1 MKTYAVGGSVRDTL
15 MGIPVHDFD
24 FVVVGATIEEML
36 SQGFKPV
43 GKDFP
48 VFLHPITNSEYA
60 LARTERKTGK
70 GYKGFMFYADPTV
83 KLEDDLRRRD
93 LTINA
98 MAQEVDASGKL
109 VGGIIDP
116 FNGQNDLAAK
126 VLRHVS
132 SAFSEDPLR
141 LLRVARFTARFPE
154 FTIAEETFRELKSIV
169 DHGELSSLSPERIWQ
184 EISRGLI
191 AKKPMRMLQVLLD
204 TGAAKDILP
213 IGLIKVLGD
222 ENTREILNKNLN
234 ALSDDNSQISCSIA
248 VVLINLSSA
257 EIRAWAEFVR
267 MPKDVR
273 DFAEL
278 FSELYRF
285 LKKINWTAQD
295 VLSWFDRSD
304 AWRKP
309 DRTERL
315 IHLGNNLGLDT
326 DLVFKAFVLAK
337 NVDVADVIQKI
348 EESDRSNGEN
358 IRTAIEVA
366 RLNSIKAVFN

>member
-15 MGIPVHDFD
+15 MGTPVHDFD

-109 VGGIIDP
+109 VGEIIDP

-191 AKKPMRMLQVLLD
+191 ANKPMRMLQVLLD
-204 TGAAKDILP
+204 TGAAKVILP
-213 IGLIKVLGD
+213 IGLIKV
-222 ENTREILNKNLN
+222 
-234 ALSDDNSQISCSIA
+234 SIA

-295 VLSWFDRSD
+295 VLSWFDRAD

-309 DRTERL
+309 DRIERL
-315 IHLGNNLGLDT
+315 IHLGSNLGLDT